1 VDLRVPP
8 QNIEAEQSVLGGLM
22 LDPESWDAVSD
33 ILTEEDFYKSS
44 HRVIFKAIADLQKK
58 NQPID
63 IITVSN
69 WLTEKK
75 ELDAAGGASYLAEVI
90 NQTPSSANIG
100 TYSKIVHDKALARKL
115 INTASKCI
123 EKAYQQ
129 DYEDVDSFLDSVETD
144 IFQVIDNKK
153 VSGLTPASD
162 IVRGSLEKIEQL
174 YHQKAE
180 VTGISTGF
188 AELDKMTA
196 GFHPGELTIIAA
208 RPSMGKTAL
217 SLSIAQSVAIK
228 QRAKLA
234 YFSVEM
240 AKEQMMMRILASEA
254 RISLSDIRVG
264 RVNDTAWPKLIATAA
279 KVSEAPLYID
289 DTSGIS
295 PFEIRAKARRL
306 KAQHGLDIIMIDYL
320 QIMDLKQKVES
331 RERAVSEISR
341 TLKSIAKEL
350 SIPVIALAQLN
361 RGVEGRGDKRPM
373 LSDLRESGSIEQ
385 DADVIMMIFREGY
398 YDRDNPDAQQEAE
411 LIIGKQRNGPTGT
424 VKLKWESKF
433 GKFSDYDYSTQPQ
446 SPLPP
451 PPPPPQHPG
460 QRPRNFAPGANA
472 G

>member
-1 VDLRVPP
+1 
-8 QNIEAEQSVLGGLM
+8 M